1 MLKVPAALNPKF
13 VEQRRKRL
21 ESLRDELLG
30 GEEEASRDRHLKAF
44 MIVSNCTLSD

>member
-30 GEEEASRDRHLKAF
+30 GERDRHLKAF